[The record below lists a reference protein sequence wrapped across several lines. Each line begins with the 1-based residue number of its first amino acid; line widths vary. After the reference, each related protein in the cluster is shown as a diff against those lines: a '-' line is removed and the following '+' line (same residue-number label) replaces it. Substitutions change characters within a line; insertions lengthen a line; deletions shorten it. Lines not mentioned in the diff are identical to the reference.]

1 MRLIVAAVAALAV
14 LAGVAATSSN
24 TEGPTTFNGS
34 VGINGQL
41 AVNPGI
47 QPQTG
52 LPADAI
58 VTLGNIRID
67 QGELQYGNYV
77 TVPVGRSASKDYVA
91 GLLPNT
97 DVVAT
102 VQSGSRHL
110 YVQSARV
117 VQDEFVVIR
126 LSGVAH
132 VSTRVAFLLFQTG

>member
-1 MRLIVAAVAALAV
+1 MRLIVTAVAALAV

-58 VTLGNIRID
+58 VTRRGGI
-67 QGELQYGNYV
+67 G
-77 TVPVGRSASKDYVA
+77 
-91 GLLPNT
+91 
-97 DVVAT
+97 
-102 VQSGSRHL
+102 
-110 YVQSARV
+110 
-117 VQDEFVVIR
+117 
-126 LSGVAH
+126 
-132 VSTRVAFLLFQTG
+132 